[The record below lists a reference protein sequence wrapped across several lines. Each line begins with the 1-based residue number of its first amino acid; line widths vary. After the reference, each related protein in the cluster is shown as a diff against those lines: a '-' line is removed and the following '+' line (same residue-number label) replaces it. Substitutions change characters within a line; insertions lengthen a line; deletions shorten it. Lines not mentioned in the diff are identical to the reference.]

1 LGVTSLLAV
10 ALGGS
15 TASCIPEGPPT
26 PNRQPVAASS
36 SGPAAGPLKTRPP
49 AAPGG
54 GVVTDDFERTVLGT
68 SWNALSAAWRLE
80 EGELCGRNAR
90 NQGIWLREPIPT
102 HARIEFDAR
111 SDSPDGD
118 IKVELWGDGR
128 TGAKAA
134 SYDDA
139 TSYLAILGGWRNTK
153 HVLARL
159 DEHGEDRLELS
170 VDPEA
175 SDPRALPVE
184 PGQRYRFR
192 IERPTDDTLSW
203 WVDDRLMF
211 ELQDPEPL
219 VGEGHDHF
227 GFNNWVVRVC
237 FDNLKITP
245 L

>member
-1 LGVTSLLAV
+1 V
-10 ALGGS
+10 
-15 TASCIPEGPPT
+15 
-26 PNRQPVAASS
+26 
-36 SGPAAGPLKTRPP
+36 
-49 AAPGG
+49 
-54 GVVTDDFERTVLGT
+54 
-68 SWNALSAAWRLE
+68 
-80 EGELCGRNAR
+80 
-90 NQGIWLREPIPT
+90 WLREAIPT
-102 HARIEFDAR
+102 HARIEFEAR
-111 SDSPDGD
+111 SDSPEGD

-128 TGAKAA
+128 TGAKGT

-139 TSYLAILGGWRNTK
+139 TSYLAIFGGWRNTK

-159 DEHGEDRLELS
+159 DEHGDDRLELA

-192 IERPTDDTLSW
+192 IERPTDDSLSW

-211 ELQDPEPL
+211 ELADTEPL

-227 GFNNWVVRVC
+227 GFNDWTVRVC
-237 FDNLKITP
+237 FDNLKITA